1 MKTFITLLASLT
13 IISHAHADDEDLI
26 VVTGAREAAPV
37 RHEITDVMPL
47 MSTNFYYDLGGTGE
61 GFAGGNTAQ
70 NYSIPTTDALK
81 QASTVTKAQAAA
93 IFAYIAQNAPG
104 FGYSKWGCE
113 ARAQWVVNYLN
124 SIGLVAAKVFV
135 TGDLFAT
142 DRNGKQVEWAFHVAV
157 VLNVNENGIIVPYAF
172 DPALMNSALP
182 VGYWMAQMNDTSG
195 NKSIYYTSPDQYL
208 PPSFVDHRSHQ
219 IVGESYRDNQ
229 TFFEYNNTLSRLS
242 QIQNFQDARAARTQG
257 PPQD

>member
-1 MKTFITLLASLT
+1 ML
-13 IISHAHADDEDLI
+13 
-26 VVTGAREAAPV
+26 
-37 RHEITDVMPL
+37 
-47 MSTNFYYDLGGTGE
+47 
-61 GFAGGNTAQ
+61 
-70 NYSIPTTDALK
+70 IPTGSSNDNSPSKGAN
-81 QASTVTKAQAAA
+81 SGD
-93 IFAYIAQNAPG
+93 NR
-104 FGYSKWGCE
+104 YSQYDYFRG
-113 ARAQWVVNYLN
+113 RLMVP
-124 SIGLVAAKVFV
+124 I
-135 TGDLFAT
+135 
-142 DRNGKQVEWAFHVAV
+142 R
-157 VLNVNENGIIVPYAF
+157 NENGIIVPYAF